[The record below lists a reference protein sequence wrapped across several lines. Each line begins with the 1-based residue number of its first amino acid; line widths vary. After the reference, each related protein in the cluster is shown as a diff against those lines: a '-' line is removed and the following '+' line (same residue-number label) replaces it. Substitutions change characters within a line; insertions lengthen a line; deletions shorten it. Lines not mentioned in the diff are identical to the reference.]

1 MPEQYTSVNSLDLF
15 NSLYEERFV
24 FKVNNVM
31 NLCFLHRWNRMVI
44 GKQTLGSDLT
54 RVASS
59 PAGVDLNKART
70 L

>member
-24 FKVNNVM
+24 FKVNNVIY
-31 NLCFLHRWNRMVI
+31 RWNRMVI

>member
-24 FKVNNVM
+24 FKVNNVIYA
-31 NLCFLHRWNRMVI
+31 FYIVI

>member
-24 FKVNNVM
+24 FKVNNVIY
-31 NLCFLHRWNRMVI
+31 RWNRMVI
-44 GKQTLGSDLT
+44 GKHTLGSDLT

>member
-24 FKVNNVM
+24 FKV
-31 NLCFLHRWNRMVI
+31 VI